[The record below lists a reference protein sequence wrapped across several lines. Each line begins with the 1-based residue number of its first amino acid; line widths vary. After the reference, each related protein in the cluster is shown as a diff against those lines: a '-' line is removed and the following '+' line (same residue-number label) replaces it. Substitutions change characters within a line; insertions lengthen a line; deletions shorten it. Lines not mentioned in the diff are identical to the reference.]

1 VRTLSC
7 RSVSLL
13 TESLG
18 RVTSECIISD
28 VMLVSFSMM
37 FYLPNGAP
45 TMGAAVLLC
54 LPGDAEG
61 SLQGREK

>member
-1 VRTLSC
+1 
-7 RSVSLL
+7 LL

-18 RVTSECIISD
+18 RVTSECVISD

-37 FYLPNGAP
+37 FSLRNGAAP

-54 LPGDAEG
+54 LQGDAQG